1 VEVVIVASAQA
12 GGELGARL
20 VLSAVARKAD
30 LVLGLATGDSPLP
43 LYESLRRAVAGDA
56 DFSAV
61 RGFALDEYVGLPPD
75 HPASY
80 HSAIWREV
88 VEPLGLDPGR
98 VHVPDGM
105 ADDILA
111 ACAAYEDA
119 IRTAGGVDVQIL
131 GIGTDGHIGFN
142 EPSSSLTSR
151 TRIKTLTRQTR
162 LDNARFFGSID
173 SSDAVDLLDSSDA
186 VDPIDYSDAVDPI
199 DSSDAV
205 DPIDRVPRHCIT
217 QGLGTIMDARRL
229 LLLAS
234 GAGKADA
241 VAAAIEGP
249 VSASC
254 PASVLQLHQHAT
266 VIVDEAAASRLRL
279 ADYYRETYAHKPS
292 WQQF

>member
-1 VEVVIVASAQA
+1 VEVVIVASAKA

-20 VLSAVARKAD
+20 VLSTAAQRPD

-43 LYESLRRAVAGDA
+43 LYESLRRAVASGA
-56 DFSAV
+56 DLSTV
-61 RGFALDEYVGLPPD
+61 RGFALDEYVGLPPE

-80 HSAIWREV
+80 HSVIRREV
-88 VEPLGLDPGR
+88 VEPLGLDPKR
-98 VHVPDGM
+98 IHVPDGM
-105 ADDILA
+105 ADDIPA
-111 ACAAYEDA
+111 ACEAYEEA
-119 IRTAGGVDVQIL
+119 IRAAGGVDLQIL

-162 LDNARFFGSID
+162 LDNARFFGPID
-173 SSDAVDLLDSSDA
+173 SSDSVDLLDSSDP
-186 VDPIDYSDAVDPI
+186 VDVL
-199 DSSDAV
+199 
-205 DPIDRVPRHCIT
+205 DRVPRHCIT

-229 LLLAS
+229 MLLAS
-234 GAGKADA
+234 GEGKAEA
-241 VAAAIEGP
+241 VAAAVEGP

-279 ADYYRETYAHKPS
+279 ADYYRETYAYKPS

>member
-20 VLSAVARKAD
+20 VLAMAARHGD

-43 LYESLRRAVAGDA
+43 LYESLRRAIASGT

-80 HSAIWREV
+80 HSVIRREV
-88 VEPLGLDPGR
+88 VEPLGLDPSR
-98 VHVPDGM
+98 VHVPNGM
-105 ADDILA
+105 ADDIPT
-111 ACAAYEDA
+111 ACAAYEEA
-119 IRTAGGVDVQIL
+119 IRGAGGVDVQIL

-162 LDNARFFGSID
+162 QDNARFFGSIED
-173 SSDAVDLLDSSDA
+173 
-186 VDPIDYSDAVDPI
+186 
-199 DSSDAV
+199 
-205 DPIDRVPRHCIT
+205 VPRHCIT

-229 LLLAS
+229 LLLVS
-234 GAGKADA
+234 GAGKAEA
-241 VAAAIEGP
+241 VAAAVEGP

-254 PASVLQLHQHAT
+254 PASVLQLHEHAT
-266 VIVDEAAASRLRL
+266 VIVDEAAASLLRL
-279 ADYYRETYAHKPS
+279 ADYYRETYAHKPL